1 MWRSKKFI
9 IAMVLT
15 VVVAVGS
22 IGGVALAQDNEEE
35 GPAAE
40 FGNVLE
46 RVCAIYEENT
56 GVAIDQEALKE
67 AFTQAQDEI
76 QTAAMEARLA
86 NMVENGIIDEAQ
98 AQESLEWWEA
108 RPDVP
113 LVAGMGGQGMSQ
125 GFGGPGGFGP
135 RSLPEDVETP
145 E

>member
-9 IAMVLT
+9 IAMVLV

-22 IGGVALAQDNEEE
+22 IGGVALAQDDEEE
-35 GPAAE
+35 APAAE

-56 GVAIDQEALKE
+56 GVAIDQEALRE
-67 AFTQAQDEI
+67 AFAQARSEI
-76 QTAAMEARLA
+76 QAAAMEARLA
-86 NMVENGIIDEAQ
+86 KMVENGVIDEAQ
-98 AQESLEWWEA
+98 AQEFLEWWEA

-113 LVAGMGGQGMSQ
+113 MLAGMAGRGMFQ
-125 GFGGPGGFGP
+125 RFDGFG
-135 RSLPEDVETP
+135 LPEGFEPP